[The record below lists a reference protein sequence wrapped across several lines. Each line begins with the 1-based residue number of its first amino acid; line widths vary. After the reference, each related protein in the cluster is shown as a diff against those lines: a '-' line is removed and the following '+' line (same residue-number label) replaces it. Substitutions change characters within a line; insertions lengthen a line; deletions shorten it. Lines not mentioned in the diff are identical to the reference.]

1 MHVWSI
7 PAPFRD
13 IKLMA
18 FRHLAQRL
26 TIEHG
31 GFSAAAFPAIL
42 AVSCGKILYNIR
54 KYSMKDIIKDILS
67 PSGTEVNII
76 PVMQGEGFMKVDE
89 AELPDSLPILALR
102 NAVMF
107 PGTVYPITIG
117 REKSIRLIEDAEK
130 NNRYIGA
137 VPQTDISVE
146 DPKKEDLY
154 HYGTVSK
161 ILKTLEMPDG
171 TITAILQGFK
181 RFEIESITEYEP
193 YMLGMV
199 HYLNDTTP
207 DATDKNVKM
216 IGEALKEKAVTAIK
230 MSSYMPR
237 EAATALRSIDN
248 FEFLVNFIGST
259 LEVENFMDKVEL
271 LQYGDLK
278 ERAMKLLAVLD
289 TQIEL
294 LKIKQDINQKVKTEI
309 DQQQREYYL
318 NSQLRTI
325 QEELGMDEMED
336 FERLRARAEEKI
348 WPESVKEIF
357 EKEMAKLE
365 RYNPSSPEYSIQF
378 NYIQFMLDLPW
389 GEMSQD
395 NLDLKHAQKV
405 LDEDHFGLETVKERI
420 IEYLAVLKLKGN
432 MKSPILCLYGPPGV
446 GKTSLGKS
454 IARALG
460 RKYVRIALGGVHD
473 ESEIRGHRKTYVGA
487 LPGRILNGINRAG
500 TSNPVIVLDEVD
512 KINSDIKGDP
522 SSALLEAL
530 DPEQNT
536 TFHDNYL
543 DIDYDL
549 SHVLFITTAN
559 NTSTIQP
566 ALRDRM
572 EMIPVTGYLAEE
584 KMSIAKDYL
593 IPRQLEEHGLD
604 KKQLRIDKAA
614 LAAIIDQYTRE
625 SGVRGL
631 EKQIAKIARVTA
643 KKIALEE
650 DYPKVIKKEHLKEYL
665 GLPTNFHDVQK
676 GNEAPGVVTGL
687 AWTEMGGEILFIES
701 SISNGK
707 GVQTMTG
714 NLGDVMK
721 ESATIAYQYI
731 KAHPEMANMTS
742 EEFAKKDIH
751 VHVPEGAVPKDGPS
765 AGITMVSSMVSA
777 LRGQQVKSGI
787 AMTGEMTLRGRV
799 LPVGGIKEKILA
811 AKRSGI
817 HTIIISED
825 NRKDVE
831 DIKEIYVKGLSFIY
845 AKTIDDVMKAIF

>member
-1 MHVWSI
+1 
-7 PAPFRD
+7 
-13 IKLMA
+13 
-18 FRHLAQRL
+18 
-26 TIEHG
+26 
-31 GFSAAAFPAIL
+31 
-42 AVSCGKILYNIR
+42 
-54 KYSMKDIIKDILS
+54 MKEIKDFLS

-76 PVMQGEGFMKVDE
+76 PVLQGDGFMKIDE
-89 AELPDSLPILALR
+89 KELPDSLPLLALR
-102 NAVMF
+102 NAVLF
-107 PGTVYPITIG
+107 PGTIYPITIG
-117 REKSIRLIEDAEK
+117 REKSIKLIEDAEK
-130 NNRYIGA
+130 NNTFIGA
-137 VPQTDISVE
+137 VPQNDVSVE

-154 HYGTVSK
+154 EFGTVAK

-181 RFEIESITEYEP
+181 RFSIDAVTEYEP
-193 YMLGMV
+193 YMLGLV
-199 HYLNDTTP
+199 HYLPDSTP
-207 DATDKNVKM
+207 DNNDKNVRM
-216 IGEALKEKAVTAIK
+216 IAESLKEKAISVIR
-230 MSSYMPR
+230 MSSYVPK
-237 EAATALRSIDN
+237 EAASALKSIDS
-248 FEFLVNFIGST
+248 FEFLVNFIAT
-259 LEVENFMDKVEL
+259 TVEVENFDDKIHL

-278 ERAMKLLAVLD
+278 TRGMKLLAVLD

-294 LKIKQDINQKVKTEI
+294 LKIKQDINQKVKMEI

-318 NSQLRTI
+318 NSQLKTI
-325 QEELGMDEMED
+325 QEELGMDEMEE
-336 FERLRARAEEKI
+336 FEKLRARAEEKV
-348 WPESVKEIF
+348 WPASVQEIF

-365 RYNPSSPEYSIQF
+365 RYNPSSPDYSIQY

-395 NLDLKHAQKV
+395 NLDLKHAQKI
-405 LDEDHFGLETVKERI
+405 LDEDHFGLENVKDRI
-420 IEYLAVLKLKGN
+420 IEYLAVLKLKGD

-473 ESEIRGHRKTYVGA
+473 ESEIRGHRKTYIGA
-487 LPGRILNGINRAG
+487 LPGRILNAINRAG
-500 TSNPVIVLDEVD
+500 TSNPVIVLDEID
-512 KINSDIKGDP
+512 KLSTDIKGDP

-549 SHVLFITTAN
+549 SNVLFLTTAN
-559 NTSTIQP
+559 TTSTIQP

-572 EMIPVTGYLAEE
+572 EMINVTGYLAEE
-584 KMSIAKDYL
+584 KMSIAKEYL
-593 IPRQLEEHGLD
+593 IPKQLEEHGLN
-604 KKQLRIDKAA
+604 KKELRIDKSC
-614 LAAIIDQYTRE
+614 LEKIISDYTRE

-643 KKIALEE
+643 KKIALGN
-650 DYPKVIKKEHLKEYL
+650 DYPKVLKKEHLKEYL
-665 GLPTNFHDVQK
+665 GLPTSFHDIQK

-701 SISNGK
+701 SISKGK
-707 GVQTMTG
+707 GNLTMTG

-731 KAHPEMANMTS
+731 KAHPEMAKMTS
-742 EEFAKKDIH
+742 DEFAEKDIH

-777 LRGQQVKSGI
+777 LRKEQVKKGI

-811 AKRSGI
+811 AKRAGI

-825 NRKDVE
+825 NRKDIE
-831 DIKEIYVKGLSFIY
+831 DIKEIYVKGLEFVY
-845 AKTIDDVMKAIF
+845 VKTIDDVINYIF

>member
-1 MHVWSI
+1 
-7 PAPFRD
+7 
-13 IKLMA
+13 
-18 FRHLAQRL
+18 
-26 TIEHG
+26 
-31 GFSAAAFPAIL
+31 
-42 AVSCGKILYNIR
+42 
-54 KYSMKDIIKDILS
+54 
-67 PSGTEVNII
+67 
-76 PVMQGEGFMKVDE
+76 MKVDE

-199 HYLNDTTP
+199 HYLHDTTP

-336 FERLRARAEEKI
+336 FERLRAKAEEKI

-572 EMIPVTGYLAEE
+572 EMIPVSGYLAEE
-584 KMSIAKDYL
+584 KMNIAKDYL

-631 EKQIAKIARVTA
+631 EKQIAKAARVTA

-845 AKTIDDVMKAIF
+845 VKTIDDVMKAIF

>member
-1 MHVWSI
+1 
-7 PAPFRD
+7 
-13 IKLMA
+13 
-18 FRHLAQRL
+18 
-26 TIEHG
+26 
-31 GFSAAAFPAIL
+31 
-42 AVSCGKILYNIR
+42 
-54 KYSMKDIIKDILS
+54 MKEFKDILS

-76 PVMQGEGFMKVDE
+76 PVLQGEGFMKLDE
-89 AELPDSLPILALR
+89 AELPDSLPLLALR
-102 NAVMF
+102 NAVLF
-107 PGTVYPITIG
+107 PGTIYPITIG
-117 REKSIRLIEDAEK
+117 REKSIKLIEDAEK
-130 NNRYIGA
+130 NNAFIGA
-137 VPQTDISVE
+137 VPQNDVSVE
-146 DPKKEDLY
+146 DPKKDDRY
-154 HYGTVSK
+154 QFGTVAK

-181 RFEIESITEYEP
+181 RFSIDAVTEYEP
-193 YMLGMV
+193 YMLGLV
-199 HYLNDTTP
+199 HYLNDTAP
-207 DATDKNVKM
+207 DSNDKNVRM
-216 IGEALKEKAVTAIK
+216 IAESLKEKAVTVIK
-230 MSSYMPR
+230 MSSFVSK
-237 EAATALRSIDN
+237 EAASALKSIDS
-248 FEFLVNFIGST
+248 FEFLVNFIAT
-259 LEVENFMDKVEL
+259 TVEVENFEDKIEL
-271 LQYGDLK
+271 LQYGDLRQ
-278 ERAMKLLAVLD
+278 RAMKLLAVLD

-294 LKIKQDINQKVKTEI
+294 LKIKQDINQKVKMEI

-318 NSQLRTI
+318 NSQLKTI
-325 QEELGMDEMED
+325 QEELGMDEMEE
-336 FERLRARAEEKI
+336 FEKLRARAEEKI
-348 WPESVKEIF
+348 WPASVQEIF

-365 RYNPSSPEYSIQF
+365 RYNPSSPDYSIQY

-389 GEMSQD
+389 GEVSQD

-405 LDEDHFGLETVKERI
+405 LDEDHFGLENVKERI
-420 IEYLAVLKLKGN
+420 IEYLAVLKLKGD

-473 ESEIRGHRKTYVGA
+473 ESEIRGHRKTYIGA
-487 LPGRILNGINRAG
+487 LPGRILNAINRAG
-500 TSNPVIVLDEVD
+500 TSNPVIVLDEID
-512 KINSDIKGDP
+512 KLSTDIKGDP

-549 SHVLFITTAN
+549 SNVLFLTTAN

-572 EMIPVTGYLAEE
+572 EMINVTGYLAEE

-593 IPRQLEEHGLD
+593 IPRQLKEHGLD
-604 KKQLRIDKAA
+604 RKQLRIDKSC
-614 LAAIIDQYTRE
+614 LEKIISDYTRE

-643 KKIALEE
+643 KKIALGE
-650 DYPKVIKKEHLKEYL
+650 DYPKVLKKEHLKEYL
-665 GLPTNFHDVQK
+665 GLPTSFHDMQK

-707 GVQTMTG
+707 GNLSMTG

-731 KAHPEMANMTS
+731 KAHPEMAGITY
-742 EEFAKKDIH
+742 EEFAGKDIH
-751 VHVPEGAVPKDGPS
+751 IHVPEGAVPKDGPS

-777 LRGQQVKSGI
+777 LRGKQAKSGI

-811 AKRSGI
+811 AKRAGI

-825 NRKDVE
+825 NRKDIE
-831 DIKEIYVKGLSFIY
+831 DIKEIYVKGLDFIY
-845 AKTIDDVMKAIF
+845 VKTIDDVIKAIF